1 MDDPKT
7 SKPVDIGWR
16 WCKDELPEKERVY
29 LVLHETGMDIA
40 LYAKDGSWYIKP
52 TGDYR
57 PAPCFSIVQWCR
69 LPEPLPSEGENPP
82 SYNEDWWASE
92 DQADARRQMSW
103 VTKEELYQKFKERL
117 KAEGGV

>member
-1 MDDPKT
+1 MIKYYTKEYGDFEDAFEYVE
-7 SKPVDIGWR
+7 SDIGWR

-57 PAPCFSIVQWCR
+57 PAPCFSIVQWCK
-69 LPEPLPSEGENPP
+69 LPEPL
-82 SYNEDWWASE
+82 
-92 DQADARRQMSW
+92 
-103 VTKEELYQKFKERL
+103 KEEADR
-117 KAEGGV
+117 